1 MRIYLKQMVQLRKQL
16 LSASKVGEVMKK
28 GDIVSYE
35 SGYGVFNG
43 VIVDVTETGNL
54 VVKTDLDDLICLNPA
69 DVLKGGDG
77 ESQDSSLAEGTGNK

>member
-1 MRIYLKQMVQLRKQL
+1 
-16 LSASKVGEVMKK
+16 MKK

-77 ESQDSSLAEGTGNK
+77 ES